1 MSEEDVLQ
9 SAEGRMRK
17 AIGVLKDDLAA
28 IRTGRA
34 SPGLVSNI
42 RVDYHGVPVPVN
54 QIASITVPEASMLVI
69 QPWERDILP
78 SIEKAI
84 LKSDLGL
91 TPTNDGNVIRLVIPQ
106 LTEERRN
113 QLVKMV
119 GKRVEEGKVAV
130 RNVRREGLEKLRKL
144 KDSKELSE
152 DEQKRAL
159 GRLQQITDRFIE
171 ETDQIAKG
179 KESELLEF

>member
-1 MSEEDVLQ
+1 MSEDDVLLG
-9 SAEGRMRK
+9 AEGRMRK
-17 AIGVLKDDLAA
+17 AVEVLRDDLAA

-34 SPGLVSNI
+34 SSGLVNHI
-42 RVDYHGVPVPVN
+42 RVDYHGVPVPLN
-54 QIASITVPEASMLVI
+54 QIASVSIPDARMLVI
-69 QPWERDILP
+69 QPWEREILP

-91 TPTNDGNVIRLVIPQ
+91 NPTSDGNMIRLVIPQ

-119 GKRVEEGKVAV
+119 RKRVEEGKVAV
-130 RNVRREGLEKLRKL
+130 RNVRREGLEKLREL
-144 KDSKELSE
+144 RENKEMSE

-159 GRLQQITDRFIE
+159 GRLQQVTDRFTEDI
-171 ETDQIAKG
+171 DQIASD
-179 KESELLEF
+179 KEAELLEL

>member
-1 MSEEDVLQ
+1 MGAEDVLL
-9 SAEGRMRK
+9 SADGKMRK
-17 AIGVLKDDLAA
+17 AIEVLKEDLAA

-34 SPGLVSNI
+34 SPGLVNNV

-54 QIASITVPEASMLVI
+54 QIASISVPEARMLVI

-130 RNVRREGLEKLRKL
+130 RNVRRDGLERIREL
-144 KDSKELSE
+144 KDNKEMSE

-159 GRLQQITDRFIE
+159 GRLQQITDSFIE
-171 ETDQIAKG
+171 EIDKIASD

>member
-34 SPGLVSNI
+34 SPGLVNNI

>member
-1 MSEEDVLQ
+1 MSAEDVLQ
-9 SAEGRMRK
+9 TAEGKMRK
-17 AIGVLKDDLAA
+17 AGEVLKDDLAT

-34 SPGLVSNI
+34 STGLVSNI
-42 RVDYHGVPVPVN
+42 KVDYHGVPVPLN
-54 QIASITVPEASMLVI
+54 QIAGISVPEARMLII
-69 QPWERDILP
+69 QPWEREVLP

-84 LKSDLGL
+84 LKSDLGVN
-91 TPTNDGNVIRLVIPQ
+91 PSSDGNIIRLVIPQ

-119 GKRVEEGKVAV
+119 RKRVEEGRIAV
-130 RNVRREGLEKLRKL
+130 RNVRREGLEKLREL
-144 KDSKELSE
+144 KDAKELSE

-159 GRLQQITDRFIE
+159 NTLQQITDRSIDE
-171 ETDQIAKG
+171 IDKIAKG

>member
-1 MSEEDVLQ
+1 MSEDDILLG
-9 SAEGRMRK
+9 AEGKMRK
-17 AIGVLKDDLAA
+17 AVEVLKDDLAA

-34 SPGLVSNI
+34 SPGLVNHI
-42 RVDYHGVPVPVN
+42 RVDYHGVPVPLN
-54 QIASITVPEASMLVI
+54 QIASISVPDARMLVI
-69 QPWERDILP
+69 QPWERDVLP

-91 TPTNDGNVIRLVIPQ
+91 NPTNDGNVVRLAIPQ

-119 GKRVEEGKVAV
+119 RKRVEEGKVAV
-130 RNVRREGLEKLRKL
+130 RNVRREGLEKLREL
-144 KDSKELSE
+144 RENKEMSE

-159 GRLQQITDRFIE
+159 GRLQQVTDRFTEDI
-171 ETDQIAKG
+171 DQIASD
-179 KESELLEF
+179 KEAELLEL

>member
-1 MSEEDVLQ
+1 MDAEDVLLG
-9 SAEGRMRK
+9 ADGKMRK
-17 AIGVLKDDLAA
+17 AIEVLKEDLSA

-34 SPGLVSNI
+34 SPGLVNNV
-42 RVDYHGVPVPVN
+42 RVDYHGVPVLIN
-54 QIASITVPEASMLVI
+54 QIASISVPEARLLVI

-130 RNVRREGLEKLRKL
+130 RNVRRDGLERIREL
-144 KDSKELSE
+144 KDNKEISE
-152 DEQKRAL
+152 DEQKRVL

-171 ETDQIAKG
+171 DIDKIASD

>member
-144 KDSKELSE
+144 KDSKEMSE

>member
-1 MSEEDVLQ
+1 MSAEDVLQ
-9 SAEGRMRK
+9 TAEAKMSK
-17 AIGVLKDDLAA
+17 AVEILKDDLAS

-42 RVDYHGVPVPVN
+42 KIEYHGVPVPLN
-54 QIASITVPEASMLVI
+54 QIAGISVPEARMLVI

-84 LKSDLGL
+84 LKSDLGVN
-91 TPTNDGNVIRLVIPQ
+91 PSSDGNVIRLAIPQ

-119 GKRVEEGKVAV
+119 RKRVEEGKVAV
-130 RNVRREGLEKLRKL
+130 RNVRRDGLEKLREL
-144 KDSKELSE
+144 KDNKELSE
-152 DEQKRAL
+152 DEQKRAMNT
-159 GRLQQITDRFIE
+159 LQQITDKS
-171 ETDQIAKG
+171 TDDIDQVAKG
-179 KESELLEF
+179 KEAELLEL

>member
-1 MSEEDVLQ
+1 MSEEDVLL

-171 ETDQIAKG
+171 EITQIAKG
-179 KESELLEF
+179 KESELLEL

>member
-1 MSEEDVLQ
+1 MSEDDILLG
-9 SAEGRMRK
+9 AEGKMRK
-17 AIGVLKDDLAA
+17 AMEVLKDDLAA

-34 SPGLVSNI
+34 SPGLVNHI
-42 RVDYHGVPVPVN
+42 RVDYHGVPVPLN
-54 QIASITVPEASMLVI
+54 QIASISVPDARMLVI
-69 QPWERDILP
+69 QPWERDVLP

-91 TPTNDGNVIRLVIPQ
+91 NPTNDGNVVRLAIPQ

-119 GKRVEEGKVAV
+119 RKRVEEGKVAV
-130 RNVRREGLEKLRKL
+130 RNVRREGLEKLREL
-144 KDSKELSE
+144 RENKEMSE

-159 GRLQQITDRFIE
+159 GRLQQVTDRFTEDI
-171 ETDQIAKG
+171 DQIASD
-179 KESELLEF
+179 KEAELLEL